1 MCGTSLFVT
10 VIGGGRGCWGCQ
22 IYGNVELSP
31 LSEGLAYVLHD
42 LEYPTY
48 HVGGKLFMSICTKN
62 PLHSPKDI

>member
-48 HVGGKLFMSICTKN
+48 HVGGKTVYEYMYQEPT
-62 PLHSPKDI
+62 P